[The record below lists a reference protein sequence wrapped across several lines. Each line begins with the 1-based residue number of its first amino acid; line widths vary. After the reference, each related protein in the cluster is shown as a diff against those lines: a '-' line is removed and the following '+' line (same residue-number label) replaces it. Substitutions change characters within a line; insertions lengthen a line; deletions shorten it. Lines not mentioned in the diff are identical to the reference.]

1 MSKRVLQFLFLFLGL
16 VFTSNAQERK
26 IEGVVMDASANT
38 LPGAT
43 VMIEGTTIGAV
54 TSFDGT
60 FHIDAPANAEKIIVR
75 LIGYKSLT
83 VDVGTQSK
91 FEFVLEEDV
100 EQLEEVVV
108 TALGIEKDKKSLG
121 YSVSEVKGDDLKGS
135 DNNVLNNL
143 NGKVAGVMVNTSS
156 GAPGASSRITIR
168 GNSSLTGNNQPLFII
183 DGVPVDN
190 SYNSGNTSSGGTD
203 FGSPINDINPD
214 DIESMSVLKGPNAA
228 ALYGSRA
235 QNGAIVI
242 TTKSGK
248 GSEGLGVSLSNTTTF
263 QKPLLLPNY
272 QNEYGQGL
280 NGQFSF
286 EDGANGGTYDGVD
299 ESWGPKLDAGLMIP
313 QFFSNGE
320 AVPWV
325 SNPNNVE
332 DFFETGHVSTTNLS
346 IQNATDLS
354 HVRFSMMYSDQKGM
368 VPNTGL
374 ENYSA
379 SLNFGHKIHE
389 NLQFDSKVTYSR
401 RSSDNLPSQGYGENN
416 VMQQFVWFGR
426 QVDTNMLKDY
436 KNPDGTPYN
445 WNYNYH
451 DNPYWILHENTN
463 SQLRDRI
470 NGYASLKWN
479 ITDYLNFKVKG
490 GTDLYNENRLS
501 KSAMYSI
508 NDPDGGFTESN
519 YFVNETN
526 FDFLFSFSKD
536 FGTDWNVN
544 ANFGGNNM
552 YKVYSSNSMTAFGL
566 ASPGV
571 YTPANATGQVEST
584 TYFEEQIINSLYGT
598 ASVGYKDF
606 LFADISVRN
615 DWSSTLPKANNSF
628 LYPSV
633 NLSYVF
639 SEHMELPNWISNGK
653 LRGGWA
659 EVGNGATP
667 YSTSNVYVSGLPYN
681 GYPMFKYET
690 TQANPDLKPETT
702 QSWEV
707 GLDMGFFNNRLGF
720 EAAYYEKSTYDQIV
734 PADVSAAS
742 GYRYSYINAGQIDNR
757 GVELM
762 VFASPVQ
769 TKDVTWDVSFNFSK
783 NKNEVVSLA
792 EGVDSFVLGEYW
804 GLTTEARPG
813 EELGTFYGYAYQRD
827 DQGNVMVDE
836 NGYAM
841 KTDEKVKLGSI
852 NPDWRGGIRN
862 SVTYKNFTLSAL
874 IDISVGGDI
883 FSVTN
888 MFGEYAGVLDVTAMN
903 REAGRVTPGVS
914 PDGSTNDKVVPTQ
927 DYYQSL
933 YGIHE
938 EYIYD
943 ATYIKLA
950 ELSIAYNIPSTF
962 TKKYGIKGMSVA
974 FVGNNLFMIHKNAP
988 NIDPQAAFGAGLDG
1002 QGFEFGQ
1009 LPSPQ
1014 SFGFNIK
1021 MNF

>member
-1 MSKRVLQFLFLFLGL
+1 MKKRVLYFLFLFLG
-16 VFTSNAQERK
+16 VVVTAFSQERTIK
-26 IEGVVMDASANT
+26 GVIRDANGET

-43 VMIEGTTIGAV
+43 VMVEGTTNGSV
-54 TSFDGT
+54 SDFDGNYT
-60 FHIDAPANAEKIIVR
+60 VSATSNEAVLVVR
-75 LIGYKSLT
+75 LIGYK
-83 VDVGTQSK
+83 TQNVTIGSK
-91 FEFVLEEDV
+91 SVIDFTMEEDV

-121 YSVSEVKGDDLKGS
+121 YSVSEVKGDDLKGA
-135 DNNVLNNL
+135 DTGVLNNL
-143 NGKVAGVMVNTSS
+143 NGKVAGVQVNTSS

-168 GNSSLTGNNQPLFII
+168 GNSSLTGNNQPLFVI
-183 DGVPVDN
+183 DGVPMDN
-190 SYNSGNTSSGGTD
+190 TYNSGNTSSGGTD

-248 GSEGLGVSLSNTTTF
+248 GSQGLGVSLSNTTTF
-263 QKPLLLPNY
+263 QKPLVLPNY

-286 EDGANGGTYDGVD
+286 SDGKNGGTYDGVD
-299 ESWGPKLDAGLMIP
+299 ESWGPRLDAGLMIP
-313 QFFSNGE
+313 QFYSNGE
-320 AVPWV
+320 PVPWV
-325 SNPNNVE
+325 SNPDNVK

-346 IQNATDLS
+346 VQNATDKS
-354 HVRFSMMYSDQKGM
+354 NVRFSLMYSDQDGM

-374 ENYSA
+374 ENYSS
-379 SLNFGHKIHE
+379 SLNFGHKITDK
-389 NLQFDSKVTYSR
+389 LQLDTKVTYSR
-401 RSSDNLPSQGYGENN
+401 RASDNLPQQGYGENN

-426 QVDTNMLKDY
+426 QVDTNLLKDY
-436 KNPDGTPYN
+436 KKADGTPYN

-451 DNPYWILHENTN
+451 DNPYWILNENTN
-463 SQLRDRI
+463 SQLRDRV

-490 GTDLYNENRLS
+490 GTDLYTENRMS
-501 KSAMYSI
+501 KSAMYSV
-508 NDPDGGFTESN
+508 NDPDGGFYESN

-536 FGTDWNVN
+536 FGRDWNVN

-552 YKVYSSNSMTAFGL
+552 YRVYKSNSMEAFGL

-571 YTPANATGQVEST
+571 YTPANATGQVESQ
-584 TYFEEQIINSLYGT
+584 TYFEEKIINSLYGT
-598 ASVGYKDF
+598 ASVGFRDY
-606 LFADISVRN
+606 LFADVTLRN
-615 DWSSTLPKANNSF
+615 DWSSTLPIQNNSF
-628 LYPSV
+628 MYPSI

-639 SEHMELPNWISNGK
+639 SEHIDLPSWITQGK
-653 LRGGWA
+653 IRGGWA
-659 EVGNGATP
+659 EVGNDTDP
-667 YSTSNVYVSGLPYN
+667 YNTMNVYTSGLPYN

-690 TQANPDLKPETT
+690 TQANPDLRSERT

-742 GYRYSYINAGQIDNR
+742 GYRYTYINAGQIDNK
-757 GVELM
+757 GFELM
-762 VFASPVQ
+762 VFATPVQ
-769 TKDVTWDVSFNFSK
+769 TDEVTWDVSFNFSK
-783 NKNEVVSLA
+783 NKNTVVELA
-792 EGVDSFVLGEYW
+792 DGVDSFILGDFW
-804 GLTTEARPG
+804 GLSTEARPG

-827 DQGNVMVDE
+827 DAGNVMVDE
-836 NGYAM
+836 NGFPM
-841 KTDEKVKLGSI
+841 KTEEKVKLGSI

-862 SVTYKNFTLSAL
+862 SVSYKNFTLSAL

-903 REAGRVTPGVS
+903 REAGRVTEGVGV
-914 PDGSTNDKVVPTQ
+914 DGNPNTKVVSTQ

-938 EYIYD
+938 EYLYD
-943 ATYIKLA
+943 ATYVKLA

-974 FVGNNLFMIHKNAP
+974 FVGNNLWMIHKNAP
-988 NIDPQAAFGAGLDG
+988 NIDPQAGFGSSLSG

-1014 SFGFNIK
+1014 SFGFDIK
-1021 MNF
+1021 MKF

>member
-83 VDVGTQSK
+83 VDIGTQSK

-346 IQNATDLS
+346 IQNATELS

-445 WNYNYH
+445 WNYSYH

-536 FGTDWNVN
+536 FGADWNVN

-639 SEHMELPNWISNGK
+639 SEHLELPNWISNGK

-762 VFASPVQ
+762 VFATPVQ

-792 EGVDSFVLGEYW
+792 EGVDSFVLGSYW

-862 SVTYKNFTLSAL
+862 SITYKNFTLSAL

>member
-1 MSKRVLQFLFLFLGL
+1 MKKRVLQFLFLFLGL
-16 VFTSNAQERK
+16 TAAAIAQERK
-26 IEGVVMDASANT
+26 IEGVVMDASGET

-43 VMIEGTTIGAV
+43 VMVEGTTIGAV

-60 FHIDAPANAEKIIVR
+60 FSIDAPETAEKLVVR
-75 LIGYKSLT
+75 LIGYKTQT
-83 VDVGTQSK
+83 VAIGTQSK
-91 FEFVLEEDV
+91 FEFAMEEDV

-135 DNNVLNNL
+135 DNGVLNNL

-168 GNSSLTGNNQPLFII
+168 GNSSLTGNNQPLFVI

-190 SYNSGNTSSGGTD
+190 TYNSGNTSSGGTD

-263 QKPLLLPNY
+263 QNPLILPNY

-286 EDGANGGTYDGVD
+286 VDGKNGGVYDGVD

-313 QFFSNGE
+313 QFHSNGE

-325 SNPNNVE
+325 SSPNNVE

-346 IQNATDLS
+346 IQNATDKS
-354 HVRFSMMYSDQKGM
+354 NVRFSMMYSDQKGM

-379 SLNFGHKIHE
+379 SLNFGHKITDK
-389 NLQFDSKVTYSR
+389 LQLDSKVTYSR
-401 RSSDNLPSQGYGENN
+401 RQSDNLPQQGYGENN
-416 VMQQFVWFGR
+416 VMQQFVWGGR
-426 QVDTNMLKDY
+426 QVDYNLLKDY
-436 KNPDGTPYN
+436 KKVDGTPYN

-470 NGYASLKWN
+470 NGFASLKWN

-490 GTDLYNENRLS
+490 GTDLYTENRLS

-552 YKVYSSNSMTAFGL
+552 YRVYKSNSMTAFGL

-571 YTPANATGQVEST
+571 YTPANATGQVDSQ

-628 LYPSV
+628 MYPSV

-653 LRGGWA
+653 IRGGWA

-690 TQANPDLKPETT
+690 TEANPDLRPEST

-707 GLDMGFFNNRLGF
+707 GLDMAFLNNRIGF

-742 GYRYSYINAGQIDNR
+742 GYRYSYINAGQIDNK
-757 GVELM
+757 GFELM
-762 VFASPVQ
+762 VYATPVQ
-769 TKDVTWDVSFNFSK
+769 TEDLTWDVSFNFSK
-783 NKNEVVSLA
+783 NKNEVVELA
-792 EGVDSFVLGEYW
+792 EGIDSFVLGEYW

-827 DQGNVMVDE
+827 DAGNVLVDE
-836 NGYAM
+836 NGFPM
-841 KTDEKVKLGSI
+841 KSEEKEKLGSI

-862 SVTYKNFTLSAL
+862 SISYKNFTLSAL
-874 IDISVGGDI
+874 IDISMGGNI
-883 FSVTN
+883 FSVSN
-888 MFGEYAGVLDVTAMN
+888 MFGEYAGVLDVTAVN
-903 REAGRVTPGVS
+903 REDGRVTQGVGV
-914 PDGSTNDKVVPTQ
+914 DGNPNTIVVPAQ

-938 EYIYD
+938 EYLYD
-943 ATYIKLA
+943 ASYVKLA
-950 ELSIAYNIPSTF
+950 ELSIAYNIPSSL

-974 FVGNNLFMIHKNAP
+974 FVGNNLWMIHSNAP
-988 NIDPQAAFGAGLDG
+988 NIDPQAGFGTGLDG

-1009 LPSPQ
+1009 LPSPR
-1014 SFGFNIK
+1014 SYGFDIK
-1021 MNF
+1021 MKF

>member
-1 MSKRVLQFLFLFLGL
+1 MSL
-16 VFTSNAQERK
+16 AQDRR
-26 IEGVVMDASANT
+26 IEGVVMDASGET

-54 TSFDGT
+54 TSFDGS
-60 FHIDAPANAEKIIVR
+60 FLINAEETSENLIVR
-75 LIGYKSLT
+75 LIGYQTQT
-83 VDVGTQSK
+83 VAIGTRTV
-91 FEFVLEEDV
+91 FEFVMKEDV

-143 NGKVAGVMVNTSS
+143 NGKVAGVMVNSSS

-190 SYNSGNTSSGGTD
+190 SYNSGNTASGGTD

-214 DIESMSVLKGPNAA
+214 DIESMTVLKGPNAA

-263 QKPLLLPNY
+263 QKPLILPNY

-286 EDGANGGTYDGVD
+286 VDGANGGTYDGVD

-320 AVPWV
+320 SVPWV

-346 IQNATDLS
+346 IQNATDKS

-401 RSSDNLPSQGYGENN
+401 RSSDNLPAQGYGENN

-436 KNPDGTPYN
+436 KKPDGTPYN

-552 YKVYSSNSMTAFGL
+552 YRVYSNNSMTAFGL

-598 ASVGYKDF
+598 ASVGFRDF

-615 DWSSTLPKANNSF
+615 DWSSTLPRANNSF
-628 LYPSV
+628 LYPSI

-639 SEHMELPNWISNGK
+639 SEHMDLPQWISSGK
-653 LRGGWA
+653 IRGGWA
-659 EVGNGATP
+659 EVGNGASP

-742 GYRYSYINAGQIDNR
+742 GYRYSYINAGQIDNN

-762 VFASPVQ
+762 VFATPIQ
-769 TKDVTWDVSFNFSK
+769 TNDLTWDISFNFSK

-792 EGVDSFVLGEYW
+792 EGVDSFVLGSYW

-813 EELGTFYGYAYQRD
+813 EELGTFYGYGYQRD
-827 DQGNVMVDE
+827 DHGNIMVDE

-841 KTDEKVKLGSI
+841 KTDEKEKLGSI

-862 SVTYKNFTLSAL
+862 SVSYKNFTLSAL

-888 MFGEYAGVLDVTAMN
+888 MFGEYSGVLDVTAIN
-903 REAGRVTPGVS
+903 REGGRITPGVA

-950 ELSIAYNIPSTF
+950 ELSIAYNIPSAF
-962 TKKYGIKGMSVA
+962 TNKYGIKGMSVA
-974 FVGNNLFMIHKNAP
+974 FVGNNLWMIHKNAP
-988 NIDPQAAFGAGLDG
+988 NIDPQAGFGTGLDG

-1009 LPSPQ
+1009 LPSPR